1 MDFDFR
7 PSKNIDTNTE
17 IDTDIDFD
25 FRPSQFDFSQDKT
38 VVAPPVINPLETQS
52 IDQNPMSNVFNKT
65 MDRME
70 QKDSV
75 GIFDGSS
82 SPDLSG
88 VAIPQNPISNDLN
101 KTMNRM
107 EKNDSRSMF
116 TPKPVFDSAGFPID
130 LNRPIVMDDQ
140 GNAQT
145 ERGVTIDASE
155 LGYPFNPGQKFVNI
169 PSVINGVAMSGDAA
183 LALTK
188 KKIENG
194 SIDAS
199 KFPMF
204 NSIEEATAG
213 SIDRSKKIGEK
224 RKDEIKK
231 ATKQFKIDQ
240 EVKRLTDL
248 YGKPTKG
255 QEKLDRNP
263 NQSFVGGSF
272 NNFTLKTE
280 KGEVKIDNETAIKLI
295 ADSNVSEGDDSNLPN
310 NALFR
315 GFVRANKAMAMLS
328 ANLGMQDQT
337 QAIKFIAELNRTS
350 PNQPKEVAD
359 GLKQIVEAKGWKN
372 ILSAISNNPSAVL
385 SVVGESFPMSLSSLA
400 VFITGTAVSGN
411 PLVGAAGGGI
421 VTFGN
426 IYSDTILEELQKSG
440 VDMTDDKAIEAKL
453 SDPEFYARAKK
464 SGLAYGI
471 PIAVFD
477 ALSMGLAGKLVSPL
491 IKSGASTP
499 RVLGASAVE
508 LNNQGLLGASGEFSG
523 QFMQSI
529 FGLRDEINYGEMALE
544 YFAEIP
550 TGSIEVATNV
560 GTSLKGNLEERELNS
575 AFDNTSKEIA
585 QDTAID
591 KFNPDNAQLT
601 VVPEKIEDFDFRP
614 SKKESLAVEN
624 ESSLVEQSESQ
635 TTETPVVET
644 PVVETPVVEKP
655 VVETPVVEKPVVEK
669 PVVEKPVAETPV
681 VEKPVAET
689 PVVEKPVVETPP
701 EPKPRPETVKI
712 DPAPKAVETETEV
725 DPLQTKDSSKQVKP
739 IGKFMGKFEKI
750 RTPGSEKEV
759 SVGYM
764 VVDANKLKQA
774 SGDFQPR
781 DRDLK
786 ESEIQINKR
795 AAKLDPKQLLE
806 APTTNTGAPI
816 ISTDGTI
823 ISGNGRVLMLKKAL
837 ASYPAEW
844 KKYAQAVDEYTNESF
859 SNNMNEIPIVVRVL
873 DGEFT
878 NQELIELANL
888 SNKDSIASMN
898 ATERAVRDAKDMG
911 IDLVSQYQGG
921 DLTKSENRQFVNQ
934 FIQKV
939 VSLNEQNTMTKDG
952 AITREGVLRIQNAIL
967 ASAYEDTNTLGTMLD
982 STDDNIKA
990 ISNAMLSAAPK
1001 FAQLKS
1007 DIAGGQVDAKYDITP
1022 QITDMAQRVSTARK
1036 NGTAISDILNQRD
1049 MLAEIDPLVKMLIKG
1064 IYNDKL
1070 TRAKSQKYMTDFLN
1084 AYVEESSR
1092 KQTGGMFDDETT
1104 VGEVIDLARRKADG
1118 QEDPTLFDRGTRS
1131 SSQGVTKSSEQK
1143 QRADLEG
1150 SSTRPEKRNNQKQEV
1165 LEDAAVEQDGE
1176 VADIRSITEAIIVEN
1191 EESYKNQRVEKP
1203 GTLVDKLA
1211 ERNKTAL
1218 IFSAFEA
1225 AGFDPDIAVN
1235 LPIERQYQILQ
1246 KMFVDQFGMKQV
1258 TKSKDK
1264 NTKDAVDQLLTG
1276 YHNLSALANF
1286 FNLPYKAIGLE
1297 GTLTFDMVDNLRNA
1311 YGSYNPGRK
1320 SITIPRRVNSF
1331 AHEWFHA
1338 LDHYIVE
1345 KFGVL
1350 TAEDIFSGKLM
1361 SNKIRKDG
1369 KNAVLP
1375 DTPKNLKEAY
1385 ANLVRAMFQDK
1396 ASESQ
1401 KLIEIDNEIARIS
1414 KKKPEAKKIK
1424 ELIKRKEAILGGKA
1438 SSRTVDKS
1446 QFRKDAEFFAPI
1458 YKSDVKYWAS
1468 PHEMFARVGEAFTTY
1483 KMNLAKMNADF
1494 LSKTNEGYLTTLE
1507 QLGVTKE
1514 GLQNSGNVNKI
1525 LDSRMA
1531 LTFPK
1536 EQDRLEIFGAMQN
1549 LMDAISQD
1557 TMLGDGITGKTLPED
1572 TRVDV
1577 RKLYELPKERSES
1590 LMQEQRRV
1598 INEAKLFKERQ
1609 KERQKLLDQGLRERN
1624 LGTRFYEALEDVL
1637 FSQYVYQKQ
1646 GALKSI
1652 MKRYPRNREMQ
1663 YLFQNLGT
1671 QAGGKLQST
1680 ATGGNFADAT
1690 VRQARLYSLQLTAII
1705 EQNKINEMSTDDR
1718 KLLRMILTSQDTFD
1732 SAPKN
1737 VIKAAGQLRG
1747 LMNGIYE
1754 YMRIAGLDLG
1764 YAESGY
1770 MQRVP
1775 DLEMVNARPYKFKK
1789 QAAKVYEIIFKNEN
1803 GELNPTDIKQM
1814 ISVVKFIQD
1823 SKLGIVE
1830 SQEYIDFT
1838 RSKEFKDLKINYETS
1853 KRLNKK
1859 KETTGLDEKEQAEL
1873 EKVESEL
1880 EQQISEIS
1888 EMYQKFYSDMKFAYG
1903 DTSATNWKNTIYEKQ
1918 VGEALDA
1925 PPASNLTKKRKLP
1938 PEADA
1943 LLDEFYVSD
1952 PIENIISYIMSAS
1965 RKAEYNRRFGEQKIP
1980 EVDSD
1985 GKVPKGVYNDYIEY
1999 LTQRGFNIAGIAES
2013 DAKMFTSTVN
2023 LITGKATANQDHMAA
2038 SAANHIHALTSI
2050 TLLVRAPIASI
2061 AEPFT
2066 AAITSESV
2074 AKGFSSF
2081 VTTLQEF
2088 PGIRKLGGNPEDIR
2102 LRQQF
2107 SRILGVID
2115 DPEVGDILTN
2125 RIGGSVGNN
2134 PKLNR
2139 MMQQFFYKTKLT
2151 GLTNA
2156 QRRTAAKIGFQFISE
2171 MAHEYKNPNNE
2182 RAKIKAKK
2190 VLNDFGVADSNMDQ
2204 FSDYITSFN
2213 DFKVTKI
2220 RKKSRIKGK
2229 TKLPANEDIMY
2240 DSGEYSDM
2248 GMQLSVAIMRF
2259 ADQTIQDPRIADRP
2273 KWAET
2278 PLGRI
2283 VYGITSFIY
2292 SFQDKVLKGM
2302 ARKVGREYG
2311 ISKELGASKKK
2322 AALDATAYVAATVA
2336 PTMITLYTGHL
2347 IFSTL
2352 RELMLNQDRWDREW
2366 EENKKDPIKFA
2377 TDYILPLAFARS
2389 GFTGAFDPLYQL
2401 FTGLKYR
2408 RDFANLFIGTGG
2420 YAAQNAQYIAQY
2432 FINNSENTLSN
2443 EYNALKGLW
2452 NLTINP
2458 ILSALYSIAPMSPP
2472 TALGG
2477 LPILMKLTS
2486 EDFKNARVNDILE
2499 LIYGERY
2506 TPGKRGRKK
2515 KQFKIGK

>member
-25 FRPSQFDFSQDKT
+25 FRPSQFDFSQDTT

-88 VAIPQNPISNDLN
+88 AAIPQNPISNDLN

-116 TPKPVFDSAGFPID
+116 TPKPVFDPAGFPID
-130 LNRPIVMDDQ
+130 LDRPIVMDDQ

-213 SIDRSKKIGEK
+213 SIDRSKKIGEE
-224 RKDEIKK
+224 RKDEFKK

-263 NQSFVGGSF
+263 NQSLIGGSY

-280 KGEVKIDNETAIKLI
+280 LGDVKIDNESAIKMI
-295 ADSNVSEGDDSNLPN
+295 ADSNISEGEFSRLPN
-310 NALFR
+310 YAFPRGMVNAQISSLMITSRF
-315 GFVRANKAMAMLS
+315 GFKDPAETFK
-328 ANLGMQDQT
+328 Q
-337 QAIKFIAELNRTS
+337 IAELTRTK
-350 PNQPKEVAD
+350 PNEPKEVTEVKKKIFDAD
-359 GLKQIVEAKGWKN
+359 NTWGESFKAIADN
-372 ILSAISNNPSAVL
+372 PDIILT
-385 SVVGESFPMSLSSLA
+385 VVGESIPQSLPSLA
-400 VFITGTAVSGN
+400 AFLGVSAVTKN
-411 PLVGAAGGGI
+411 PWAGAGASTLVTYGY
-421 VTFGN
+421 V
-426 IYSDTILEELQKSG
+426 YSTMMLEEIQKSG
-440 VDMTDDKAIEAKL
+440 VDIDDTQAVTALL
-453 SDPEFYARAKK
+453 SDEKFMERARL
-464 SGLAYGI
+464 SSNAYGI
-471 PIAVFD
+471 PVAMFD
-477 ALSMGLAGKLVSPL
+477 GLSMGIAGKLVNMVL
-491 IKSGASTP
+491 RSGASTP
-499 RVLGASAVE
+499 KVLGASVVE
-508 LNNQGLLGASGEFSG
+508 LNNQGMLGAAGDYTGQYLQMILGLKDKIGKGEV
-523 QFMQSI
+523 
-529 FGLRDEINYGEMALE
+529 LAE

-550 TGSIEVATNV
+550 TGGVEVATNV
-560 GTSLKGNLEERELNS
+560 YGSAKTNLEERKLNS

-601 VVPEKIEDFDFRP
+601 VIPEKIEDFDFRP

-624 ESSLVEQSESQ
+624 ESSLVEQPENQ
-635 TTETPVVET
+635 TK
-644 PVVETPVVEKP
+644 ETPVVEKP
-655 VVETPVVEKPVVEK
+655 VVEAPVVEAPVVEKPVVEK
-669 PVVEKPVAETPV
+669 PVVEA
-681 VEKPVAET
+681 
-689 PVVEKPVVETPP
+689 PP
-701 EPKPRPETVKI
+701 EPKPRPEAVKI

-725 DPLQTKDSSKQVKP
+725 EPLQTKDSSKQVKP

-878 NQELIELANL
+878 NQQLIELANL

-1007 DIAGGQVDAKYDITP
+1007 NIAGGQVEAKYDITP

-1036 NGTAISDILNQRD
+1036 NGTAISDILNQGD
-1049 MLAEIDPLVKMLIKG
+1049 MLAEIDPLVNMLIKG

-1070 TRAKSQKYMTDFLN
+1070 TRAKSQKFMTEFLN
-1084 AYVEESSR
+1084 AYVEEASK
-1092 KQTGGMFDDETT
+1092 KQTGGMFEDNTT
-1104 VGEVIDLARRKADG
+1104 VGEVIELARSKADG
-1118 QEDPTLFDRGTRS
+1118 QEDPTLFERGTRS
-1131 SSQGVTKSSEQK
+1131 SSQGVIESRQQK
-1143 QRADLEG
+1143 QRADLER
-1150 SSTRPEKRNNQKQEV
+1150 SSTRPEKRTNQKQEV

-1203 GTLVDKLA
+1203 GTLVNKLA

-1225 AGFDPDIAVN
+1225 AGLDPNIAVN

-1264 NTKDAVDQLLTG
+1264 NSKDAVDQLLTG

-1297 GTLTFDMVDNLRNA
+1297 GTLTFDMVQNYGA
-1311 YGSYNPGRK
+1311 YGSYNRGTK
-1320 SITIPRRVNSF
+1320 AITIPRRVNSF

-1338 LDHYIVE
+1338 LDHYMNE

-1350 TAEDIFSGKLM
+1350 SVDDIFTGGKLM
-1361 SNKIRKDG
+1361 SQAIRKDG

-1375 DTPKNLKEAY
+1375 DAPKNLKEAY

-1396 ASESQ
+1396 AVESQ

-1414 KKKPEAKKIK
+1414 KKRPDAKKIQV
-1424 ELIKRKEAILGGKA
+1424 LLKRKESILGGKA

-1458 YKSDVKYWAS
+1458 IKSDVNYWAS

-1483 KMNLAKMNADF
+1483 KMNLATMDSDF
-1494 LSKTNEGYLTTLE
+1494 LSKTNEGYLITLE

-1514 GLQNSGNVNKI
+1514 GLQNSANVNKI

-1536 EQDRLEIFGAMQN
+1536 EQERLEIFGAMQN
-1549 LMDAISQD
+1549 LIDAIGQD
-1557 TMLGDGITGKTLPED
+1557 TVLGDGITGKTLPED

-1598 INEAKLFKERQ
+1598 MNEAKLFKERL

-1624 LGTRFYEALEDVL
+1624 LGTRFYEALEDVV
-1637 FSQYVYQKQ
+1637 FSQAFYQKQ
-1646 GALKSI
+1646 GVLKSI

-1814 ISVVKFIQD
+1814 ISVVEFIQD

-1903 DTSATNWKNTIYEKQ
+1903 DTSAIKWKNTIYEKQ

-1980 EVDSD
+1980 EVDSE

-1999 LTQRGFNIAGIAES
+1999 LTQRGFNNAGIAES
-2013 DAKMFTSTVN
+2013 DAKMFNSTVN
-2023 LITGKATANQDHMAA
+2023 LITGKATANQDHVAA
-2038 SAANHIHALTSI
+2038 SALNHIHALTSI

-2156 QRRTAAKIGFQFISE
+2156 QRRTAAKMGFQFISE

-2182 RAKIKAKK
+2182 RAKLKAKK

-2336 PTMITLYTGHL
+2336 PTMITLYSGHL

-2366 EENKKDPIKFA
+2366 EENEKDPVKFA
-2377 TDYILPLAFARS
+2377 TDYLLPLAFARS
-2389 GFTGAFDPLYQL
+2389 GFTGAFDPIYQM

-2408 RDFANLFIGTGG
+2408 RDFSNIFIGTGG
-2420 YAAQNAQYIAQY
+2420 YGAQNFQNIAQY

-2458 ILSALYSIAPMSPP
+2458 ILSYLYSIAPMSPP

-2477 LPILMKLTS
+2477 MPILMKLTS